1 MIATASVHYAA
12 EDGGQAAEAVQISG
26 SSSPSPGCDKDLL
39 QWLALQQTI
48 EQEERG
54 HVHWREQQ
62 PVQDD
67 LDDDG

>member
-1 MIATASVHYAA
+1 MHQRM
-12 EDGGQAAEAVQISG
+12 EGKAAEAMQGQKRGLPVA
-26 SSSPSPGCDKDLL
+26 GCDKDLL
-39 QWLALQQTI
+39 QGLSLQKAI
-48 EQEERG
+48 EQEERC